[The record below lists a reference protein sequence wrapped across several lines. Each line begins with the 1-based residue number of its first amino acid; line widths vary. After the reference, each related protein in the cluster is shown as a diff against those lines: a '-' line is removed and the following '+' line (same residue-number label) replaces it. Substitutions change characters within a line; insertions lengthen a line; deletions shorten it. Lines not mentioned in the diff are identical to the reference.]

1 VVQAPAAAPDVPLAT
16 AALDTPDDRREF
28 DGGRLDVVRLAGRAL
43 GRFTLEPGWR
53 WSESVAPLVGT
64 ELCQASHFGYV
75 VSGRMAVRM
84 ADGTEGVAGP
94 GEAYR
99 IAPGHDAWVV
109 GDEPAFVLDVEG
121 ASGYAVG
128 S

>member
-109 GDEPAFVLDVEG
+109 GDEPAVVLDVEG

>member
-1 VVQAPAAAPDVPLAT
+1 VVQAPAVAPDVPLAT

-109 GDEPAFVLDVEG
+109 GDEPAVVLDVEG